1 MILKHNY
8 NSEIHPGTEEEH
20 ILSQNPSSLLIQQR
34 SSKARALT
42 KTIFMYIISHICV
55 SKLSS
60 ESHLLLVAQENMNT
74 EAAYM
79 LTRQGM
85 INASSVLP
93 KIQALARRPDEGKE
107 AGYSAKYQDEYEN
120 MSADIIEQLRQIYKW
135 EIFLFD
141 YPDTP
146 FVDFPDA

>member
-1 MILKHNY
+1 
-8 NSEIHPGTEEEH
+8 
-20 ILSQNPSSLLIQQR
+20 
-34 SSKARALT
+34 
-42 KTIFMYIISHICV
+42 
-55 SKLSS
+55 
-60 ESHLLLVAQENMNT
+60 MNA

-93 KIQALARRPDEGKE
+93 KIQALARRPDEGE
-107 AGYSAKYQDEYEN
+107 EGTYSAKYQDEYKN
-120 MSADIIEQLRQIYKW
+120 MSADMIEQLRQIYKW

-146 FVDFPDA
+146 FVDFPNA